1 MRIPPCKDCPQ
12 RTAECH
18 AACVSY
24 ARWRAQ
30 NTRQPPP
37 DRSTRPTSRTSTRP
51 ATTQNPGSK
60 KSTWSD

>member
-1 MRIPPCKDCPQ
+1 MRTPPCKDCPQ

-37 DRSTRPTSRTSTRP
+37 DAEYASYIMDKYTPRYRAKSRL
-51 ATTQNPGSK
+51 K
-60 KSTWSD
+60 KIYME